1 MFENS
6 NYLTKISEQ
15 FNAYDKSTSSS
26 PPTSVSTTISTTESN
41 GSLTNDMAYS
51 NLIPYNQQYGTSSN
65 PQQYYAFDSNQFNH
79 SNVNYVNTSP
89 YSNHQNYT
97 NNSTTQSYTPYYTNQ
112 FNHHYAQNYNN
123 SFLSFPTNTVPDQLS
138 NKPTSPAPTYSQSI
152 NDLTPEKPVM
162 NDSGIDVISPQ
173 LTNMFTQQQVQ
184 QYKHLYTAETEVVC
198 PPVSASI
205 TSSITET
212 TDESVDDDED
222 ESEDESDDFNESSKE
237 NLSEKREKSKTST
250 KANGKASATPIKP
263 PKPYLEIIADAILSC
278 KVKMMQ
284 LHEIYHYMES
294 KYEYFIKNV
303 NKSWRNSVR
312 HNLSLNECFVK
323 AGRGSNGKGN
333 YWKIHPLCEK
343 EFIRGCFRRKSFK
356 QLIRAGSANSNT
368 NNHINNSHGMSPYN
382 LPIDYA
388 LNFRSM
394 VPPPLPQQFLGSTNS
409 ASLNSFQY
417 PVFNSNSNQQEHSF
431 NQTLQ
436 QSNNFNYATNPT
448 AANAKPNDDMIKN
461 EASQQSSGFHPYRI

>member
-1 MFENS
+1 MYTVE
-6 NYLTKISEQ
+6 TD
-15 FNAYDKSTSSS
+15 A
-26 PPTSVSTTISTTESN
+26 
-41 GSLTNDMAYS
+41 
-51 NLIPYNQQYGTSSN
+51 
-65 PQQYYAFDSNQFNH
+65 
-79 SNVNYVNTSP
+79 VN
-89 YSNHQNYT
+89 
-97 NNSTTQSYTPYYTNQ
+97 
-112 FNHHYAQNYNN
+112 
-123 SFLSFPTNTVPDQLS
+123 
-138 NKPTSPAPTYSQSI
+138 
-152 NDLTPEKPVM
+152 
-162 NDSGIDVISPQ
+162 
-173 LTNMFTQQQVQ
+173 
-184 QYKHLYTAETEVVC
+184 C

-212 TDESVDDDED
+212 TDESLDNDDDVD
-222 ESEDESDDFNESSKE
+222 ESEEEESDEYNDESSKE
-237 NLSEKREKSKTST
+237 NLNEKVSKTTTTATNAST
-250 KANGKASATPIKP
+250 TKKSGSNINTPIKP

-294 KYEYFIKNV
+294 KYEYFVKNV

-356 QLIRAGSANSNT
+356 QLIRAGSAAANSAANSHSHQ
-368 NNHINNSHGMSPYN
+368 NNHSMAPYA

-394 VPPPLPQQFLGSTNS
+394 VPPPLPQQFLNSSAANS

-417 PVFNSNSNQQEHSF
+417 PVFNNNNNISNHQSEHSF
-431 NQTLQ
+431 TNQAQHQ
-436 QSNNFNYATNPT
+436 QNNFGYVATSTKPIDNV
-448 AANAKPNDDMIKN
+448 AKG
-461 EASQQSSGFHPYRI
+461 EQTTTSVGFHPYRI

>member
-1 MFENS
+1 MNINNTPNV
-6 NYLTKISEQ
+6 NYLNT
-15 FNAYDKSTSSS
+15 NAYAQHHAATTNYISSS
-26 PPTSVSTTISTTESN
+26 P
-41 GSLTNDMAYS
+41 
-51 NLIPYNQQYGTSSN
+51 
-65 PQQYYAFDSNQFNH
+65 
-79 SNVNYVNTSP
+79 
-89 YSNHQNYT
+89 YT
-97 NNSTTQSYTPYYTNQ
+97 TPYYTNQ
-112 FNHHYAQNYNN
+112 FNHHPYATNYGTNFMPFSSN
-123 SFLSFPTNTVPDQLS
+123 SSNTNANHNDQLS
-138 NKPTSPAPTYSQSI
+138 SKPTSPPPTYQSQTN
-152 NDLTPEKPVM
+152 NDQTPEKPVM

-173 LTNMFTQQQVQ
+173 LTNMFNQQQHQQQVQ
-184 QYKHLYTAETEVVC
+184 QHYKNLYTVESDAVSC

-212 TDESVDDDED
+212 TDESLDNDDDVD
-222 ESEDESDDFNESSKE
+222 ESEEEESDEYNDESSKE
-237 NLSEKREKSKTST
+237 NLNEKVSKTTTTATNAST
-250 KANGKASATPIKP
+250 TKKSGSNINTPIKP

-294 KYEYFIKNV
+294 KYEYFVKNV

-356 QLIRAGSANSNT
+356 QLIRAGSAAANSAANSHSHQ
-368 NNHINNSHGMSPYN
+368 NNHSMAPYA

-394 VPPPLPQQFLGSTNS
+394 VPPPLPQQFLNSSAANS

-417 PVFNSNSNQQEHSF
+417 PVFNNNNNISNHQSEHSF
-431 NQTLQ
+431 TNQAQHQ
-436 QSNNFNYATNPT
+436 QNNFGYVATSTKPIDNV
-448 AANAKPNDDMIKN
+448 AKG
-461 EASQQSSGFHPYRI
+461 EQTTTSVGFHPYRI